1 MIKEVMLLGVLA
13 FNGAGVAS
21 TTTPPTLTIKE
32 SEGGDINVEVFRGTD
47 KIYNTDYLGGDKVIF
62 TFVAHENYELKDW
75 KVEVLNEVAPAIQ
88 KETENSYWFI
98 MDTYGV
104 YVLSAE
110 FGESVPVLDQFEL
123 WLKTFLEPKTVT
135 LIMGALTYAITII
148 VAIYNLFKERK
159 LARFSNVDLKNKIL
173 EEMRENLSE
182 EVKTQLNEGINSV
195 LKICKNSNDIMAV
208 LTKVLSLSQQ
218 EPTAE
223 TKLAILEC
231 IAQLG
236 VVENLATTKEAVIK
250 EEKAKIEKKE
260 EVLTKI
266 ENMKAKGDDGTTI

>member
-1 MIKEVMLLGVLA
+1 
-13 FNGAGVAS
+13 
-21 TTTPPTLTIKE
+21 
-32 SEGGDINVEVFRGTD
+32 
-47 KIYNTDYLGGDKVIF
+47 
-62 TFVAHENYELKDW
+62 
-75 KVEVLNEVAPAIQ
+75 
-88 KETENSYWFI
+88 
-98 MDTYGV
+98 
-104 YVLSAE
+104 
-110 FGESVPVLDQFEL
+110 
-123 WLKTFLEPKTVT
+123 
-135 LIMGALTYAITII
+135 
-148 VAIYNLFKERK
+148 
-159 LARFSNVDLKNKIL
+159 
-173 EEMRENLSE
+173 
-182 EVKTQLNEGINSV
+182 
-195 LKICKNSNDIMAV
+195 MAV